1 MFHRYESKTSHINS
15 KKKNPIKSKSKP
27 VNNVKPKIKKQNLQR
42 EMQPGDDHFLKIRR
56 GLIRNENYRKL
67 FKGPET
73 VYGWLWKGIVR
84 HGWKDTVGYP
94 IKEKYFDKWLLA
106 YSTSISEIAKQCEM
120 SPSTVAKYLK
130 QFEEA
135 GVIRIEHLKPKGKK
149 RGQSVFI
156 MGEWSR
162 DNNGK
167 PVEILY
173 RDQVYLSE

>member
-1 MFHRYESKTSHINS
+1 M
-15 KKKNPIKSKSKP
+15 
-27 VNNVKPKIKKQNLQR
+27 
-42 EMQPGDDHFLKIRR
+42 
-56 GLIRNENYRKL
+56 
-67 FKGPET
+67 
-73 VYGWLWKGIVR
+73 
-84 HGWKDTVGYP
+84 
-94 IKEKYFDKWLLA
+94 A
-106 YSTSISEIAKQCEM
+106 YSTSISEIAKQCGM
-120 SPSTVAKYLK
+120 SKSTVAKFLK